1 MEKPRPTPMRTSRLF
16 ALLTSTVLG
25 LSSFATPARA
35 EETGDRVVTTGPKPS
50 LLRTGALTLGL
61 AYVPAAVVGVT
72 SPLPEDRL
80 LLAPVAGPWLD
91 LGERKCDD
99 CSNEKLNQVL
109 LVTDGVVQGIG
120 ALEIV
125 GAFLLWETREQRA
138 QRVQSQKRAFRLR
151 FMPERIAGGYGLRA
165 TGEF

>member
-1 MEKPRPTPMRTSRLF
+1 MRTSCLF
-16 ALLTSTVLG
+16 ALLTSTAIALT
-25 LSSFATPARA
+25 SYAAPARA

-61 AYVPAAVVGVT
+61 GYVPAAVVGVT
-72 SPLPEDRL
+72 STLPEDRL

-91 LGERKCDD
+91 LGERECDD
-99 CSNEKLNQVL
+99 CSNEKLNQLL

-138 QRVQSQKRAFRLR
+138 QRMQARSQKSAFRVR